1 MLDFFKTEK
10 REAVALH
17 LERMV
22 IMVSSLSHLH
32 FLVLG
37 FQEIQ
42 IEHLLYVKI
51 SRIYV
56 IACFHLKLNGA
67 PSGRAPMW
75 AGPGR
80 VLGCFSQLCSSVAPL
95 PVSLALAQNCSGP
108 SQL

>member
-1 MLDFFKTEK
+1 MLDIFKTEK

-17 LERMV
+17 LERTV

-51 SRIYV
+51 SRI
-56 IACFHLKLNGA
+56 
-67 PSGRAPMW
+67 
-75 AGPGR
+75 
-80 VLGCFSQLCSSVAPL
+80 
-95 PVSLALAQNCSGP
+95 
-108 SQL
+108 